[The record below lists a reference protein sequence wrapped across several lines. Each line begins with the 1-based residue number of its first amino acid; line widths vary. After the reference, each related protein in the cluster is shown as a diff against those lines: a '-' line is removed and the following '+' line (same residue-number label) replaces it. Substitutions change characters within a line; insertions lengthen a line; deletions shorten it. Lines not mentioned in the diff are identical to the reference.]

1 MACPRWPPIRISV
14 FRLILS
20 MQTKDFIDLEALIR
34 SKNPRLLKWLPK
46 FVLNFLKNKLHQ
58 DEINAFIAESGH
70 LKDHEFCAAI
80 IDYFDFKIEISGLEN
95 IPRTGGAIL
104 TLNHP
109 LGGMDGVA
117 LIHSLREV
125 RPDVVLIV
133 NDLLLNLKQL
143 TNLFVGVNKFGRN
156 QGNVRHSI
164 RSAFEKEQ
172 LVIIFPAGMV
182 TRVHNKQIVEAEW
195 KKTFVSYAR
204 ELARPIVPIY
214 IAGGLSNT
222 FYRLNRF
229 RTRLGIKAN
238 LEMFLLADEMYKQKH
253 GKISFTIGKPLLASD
268 LPAQLDDSAAANWV
282 KDHVYQLKSQA

>member
-1 MACPRWPPIRISV
+1 
-14 FRLILS
+14 
-20 MQTKDFIDLEALIR
+20 MQTKDFIDLEALIK
-34 SKNPRLLKWLPK
+34 SKNPRLLKWLPR

-58 DEINAFIAESGH
+58 DEINGFIATYGH

-80 IDYFDFKIEISGLEN
+80 IDYFDFKIEINGLEN
-95 IPRTGGAIL
+95 VPREGGAIL

-117 LIHSLREV
+117 LIHALREI
-125 RPDVVLIV
+125 RPDVALIV
-133 NDLLLNLKQL
+133 NDLLLNIKQL
-143 TNLFVGVNKFGRN
+143 SNLFVGVNKFGRN
-156 QGNVRHSI
+156 QGNVRHNI
-164 RSAFEKEQ
+164 RAAFEKEQ

-204 ELARPIVPIY
+204 ELNRPIVPIY

-222 FYRLNRF
+222 FYRLNRL

-253 GKISFTIGKPLLASD
+253 GKISFTIGKPLLPHDLPSD
-268 LPAQLDDSAAANWV
+268 LDDTRAANWV
-282 KDHVYQLKSQA
+282 KDHVYHLNQKP